1 MEMRVDMSG
10 RNAAMKRR
18 LCGLVPIGL
27 LTACVL
33 SAQQLAP
40 RPERSVLSQTGP
52 ASISIARDG
61 TLSKQFQKR
70 FVHATK
76 RYRLTAEQRAQVKS
90 ILWKEQTDTHTLSA
104 DNFMSARDKRD
115 EMAHLYETSQQKIG
129 SILTEQQK
137 RKFDSDEKTRAW
149 MEGRLPEPNPGPP
162 LNF

>member
-1 MEMRVDMSG
+1 MRWQRCTLVLAGCFS
-10 RNAAMKRR
+10 AA
-18 LCGLVPIGL
+18 L
-27 LTACVL
+27 L

-40 RPERSVLSQTGP
+40 RPERNVLSQADP
-52 ASISIARDG
+52 ADISIARDG

-90 ILWKEQTDTHTLSA
+90 ILWKEQTDTQTVSA
-104 DNFMSARDKRD
+104 DSFMSTRDKRE
-115 EMAHLYETSQQKIG
+115 EMAHLYETSQQEIA
-129 SILTEQQK
+129 SVLTKEQK
-137 RKFDSDEKTRAW
+137 RRFDSDEKTRAW